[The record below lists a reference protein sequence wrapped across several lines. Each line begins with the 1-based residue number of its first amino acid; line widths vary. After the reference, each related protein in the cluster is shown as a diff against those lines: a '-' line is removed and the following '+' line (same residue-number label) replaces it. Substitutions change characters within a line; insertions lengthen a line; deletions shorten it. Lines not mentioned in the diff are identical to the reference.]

1 MTASIIGPNTIT
13 RVRRTLNHAIR
24 DENYYM
30 AHQLYK
36 SLYSRF
42 VSLNDKDS
50 AIRTL
55 HEGIDYLLSKHQNNT
70 ATDLSQVFAKCLSAQ
85 RFIPS
90 DDIFDYVKD
99 IFKKF
104 GPSLSTERE
113 SMLNIVIQWTIEFC
127 PEFPHGHPSLH
138 KNIGYV
144 YWSES
149 NYSSAQYHYLRSSDG
164 LGFAAMLVELHRT
177 RGFKHEVDL
186 FIAQVV
192 LQGLCVRNKII
203 AQSTFQSYTK
213 LHPAINDEPP
223 FILPLLNF
231 LCFLL
236 KILDSG
242 KLKTYIVLCEQY
254 QSSLIRDPSYTEYLD
269 KIGQLFFNVKAI
281 ERRPRH
287 SQHGFLGNLLSS
299 LLSDCDHEG
308 EPSPSSSRPMN
319 VEPLD

>member
-1 MTASIIGPNTIT
+1 MSMRSDPSSLS
-13 RVRRTLNHAIR
+13 RVRRTLNNALR

-36 SLYSRF
+36 SLYTR
-42 VSLNDKDS
+42 LIGIQDKNE
-50 AIRTL
+50 AIKTL
-55 HEGIDYLLSKHQNNT
+55 YEGVAHLLERHQINM
-70 ATDLSQVFAKCLSAQ
+70 ATDLSQVFVKALSTQ
-85 RFIPS
+85 RFIP
-90 DDIFDYVKD
+90 DDLIFDYVKN
-99 IFKKF
+99 IFNKF
-104 GPSLSTERE
+104 GPSLAAERE
-113 SMLNIVIQWTIEFC
+113 SMLNSVIQWTIAFC
-127 PEFPHGHPSLH
+127 PEYSNGHPCLH
-138 KNIGYV
+138 NRIGYV
-144 YWSES
+144 YWSEA
-149 NYSSAQYHYLRSSDG
+149 NYASAQYHYLRSSDG

-203 AQSTFQSYTK
+203 AQATFQSYTK

-223 FILPLLNF
+223 YMLPLLNF

-269 KIGQLFFNVKAI
+269 KIGQLFFNVKPI
-281 ERRPRH
+281 ERRPR
-287 SQHGFLGNLLSS
+287 QPNGFLGNLLST
-299 LLSDCDHEG
+299 LMGDFEREE
-308 EPSPSSSRPMN
+308 EPLPSSSRPMD